1 MLNDI
6 DTEPSLSEQND
17 SEETIE
23 EITESR
29 MPMKRM
35 NCAFGPSAMETDADI
50 TETFSSLSESEN
62 IEEEKLQET
71 ENSHDKEE
79 GANIRTEIQ
88 AFSDIY
94 ASKNGYKKKMGVRI
108 AATMQIKWPVFYF

>member
-1 MLNDI
+1 MLNTI

-62 IEEEKLQET
+62 IEEKLQGT
-71 ENSHDKEE
+71 ENSHDREE

-88 AFSDIY
+88 AFSDTY